1 MTETMTAAEMMAR
14 LAADPVYQ
22 AKRAEK
28 TARLKAMSA
37 RLNEEAAPLLKDLEA
52 AGFRVASVW
61 DLVNTSN
68 PYPAAIPILLA
79 HLPRPYADRT
89 RDGIARALAVPA
101 AAHAWPTLL
110 AQYRAAKNDSEVKSG
125 LAAALAATATNNNIE
140 ELIGVVR
147 DSSNGSSRVLLLSRL
162 RNSSSK
168 AATRALAELRND
180 PDLRKEIASWSN
192 PADE

>member
-1 MTETMTAAEMMAR
+1 MTEPITAAEMMAR
-14 LAADPVYQ
+14 LTADPVYQ

-37 RLNEEAAPLLKDLEA
+37 RLNEEAAPLLKDLAA

-61 DLVNTSN
+61 DLVNTSSS
-68 PYPAAIPILLA
+68 YQAAIPVLLA

-101 AAHAWPTLL
+101 AAQAWPTLL

-125 LAAALAATATNNNIE
+125 LAAALAATCTENRIE
-140 ELIGVVR
+140 ELVGLAR
-147 DSSNGSSRVLLLSRL
+147 DSSNGSSRVLLLGRL
-162 RNSSSK
+162 RKSPSN
-168 AATRALAELRND
+168 AASQALADLPND
-180 PDLRKEIASWSN
+180 PDLRKEIASWTS